1 MQAILFFDLI
11 ICTIAHFVVPLQRIL
26 GDMLMKREIVVFDL
40 GGVLIKLNVGRCM
53 RAFEVLMGEAN
64 MRAVLGMDVRGEGVK
79 AVSIATKQLMA
90 DFERGTIS
98 TEDFLTEVQA
108 FCRPGTNKEAI
119 VEAWMAMLDEL
130 PAERLAFVD
139 ALRAKGYKVYL
150 LSNGNDLH
158 FEFINRTYGLDA
170 HFDGMFLS
178 QKMHMAK
185 PEEAIFRAVDAAI
198 RTDAETEVCFIDDIE
213 TNRRAAETF
222 VHWTTFASLGD
233 FAENFA

>member
-1 MQAILFFDLI
+1 
-11 ICTIAHFVVPLQRIL
+11 
-26 GDMLMKREIVVFDL
+26 MKRKIVVFDL

-53 RAFEVLMGEAN
+53 RAFEALMGEAN
-64 MRAVLGMDVRGEGVK
+64 MRAVLGMDAHGEGVK

-108 FCRPGTNKEAI
+108 FCRPGTTKEAI

-150 LSNGNDLH
+150 LSNGHDLH
-158 FEFINRTYGLDA
+158 FEFINRTYGLDT

-185 PEEAIFRAVDAAI
+185 PEEPIFRAVDKAI
-198 RTDAETEVCFIDDIE
+198 RPSASPDTIRPNIETEICFIDDIE

-222 VHWTTFASLGD
+222 VHWTTFSSLAD
-233 FAENFA
+233 FAKICE